1 MTCNS
6 NNNTLY
12 KDFKSNDNIWRHVRF
27 MGSLTGTF
35 ACDLG
40 GTTVHATLA
49 DAVAFRTYLESPEG
63 QQEQLQREERRRI
76 RREFDI
82 ARDERRARM
91 SAERNEWRLEVC
103 PFFED
108 GLEVFA

>member
-1 MTCNS
+1 MKQHLDHR
-6 NNNTLY
+6 NNNKENLY
-12 KDFKSNDNIWRHVRF
+12 RFVRYTGASDVFVCDFDNSH
-27 MGSLTGTF
+27 
-35 ACDLG
+35 
-40 GTTVHATLA
+40 HATLFGCLA
-49 DAVAFRTYLESPEG
+49 ARDWYESPEG
-63 QQEQLQREERRRI
+63 QQERLQREERRRI

-108 GLEVFA
+108 GLEVFAQ

>member
-1 MTCNS
+1 MNDHRHY
-6 NNNTLY
+6 NKENLY
-12 KDFKSNDNIWRHVRF
+12 RQIRWT
-27 MGSLTGTF
+27 GSTNQY
-35 ACDLG
+35 ACDIDYSY
-40 GTTVHATLA
+40 HDTLEA
-49 DAVAFRTYLESPEG
+49 AVARRDYLESREG

>member
-1 MTCNS
+1 MTRNKEEFFHPLD
-6 NNNTLY
+6 N
-12 KDFKSNDNIWRHVRF
+12 DFRHVRF
-27 MGSLTGTF
+27 AGSQTGMF
-35 ACDLG
+35 ACDLDRSYFD
-40 GTTVHATLA
+40 TLA
-49 DAVAFRTYLESPEG
+49 DAVARRDYLESDAG
-63 QQEQLQREERRRI
+63 KQETAEREERRRI
-76 RREFDI
+76 KREFDI